1 MAETW
6 RYSSLR
12 STVAALAA
20 PAEEQSAIL
29 NAMFEEMDGENAKYR
44 PNDELY
50 EEFYDIFLAGG
61 TMVSEGEL
69 TEDQLAAVTK
79 IEDDFPDTEPG
90 DCF

>member
-1 MAETW
+1 
-6 RYSSLR
+6 
-12 STVAALAA
+12 
-20 PAEEQSAIL
+20 
-29 NAMFEEMDGENAKYR
+29 MFEEMDGENAKYR

-90 DCF
+90 DCFWERSALFNDKRWEEVRRVAAKALEALPPLP